1 MSSLGMRHPTDE
13 QLLHFAD
20 GEMTASASEEIRR
33 HLKACWHCRHELE
46 EIEQTISECVRYRK
60 VVLDTSLPSPPQP
73 WFDIYPRLAR
83 IDELQMRQRWMT
95 RILEPLTAMWS
106 KPRRWVPAVAMIVLI
121 AVVVQQFRQAPSV
134 QAAELLR
141 KAVAAAD
148 SRPRTTRRIRI
159 HTRTQHLTRA
169 VGGSGT
175 SVDKSSDVDSLAGL
189 ESLFQAAH
197 YSWEDPLSAKS
208 FAAWRDQLPDK
219 RDELTRE
226 PDHYQLRTST
236 DSGELAEATLKLSTV
251 DLHTVEG
258 TLLFRNREWVE
269 ISELPDVPA
278 PSLDASGRVS
288 AAAPT
293 VPVRPSASQ
302 PLLEAQPALATPGEE
317 LAVLSVLHYLG
328 ADLGDPIEVTR
339 AGGQILVTGAGI
351 GLDRQQEIREKLR
364 TMPRVTV
371 RFSSEPAAESLA
383 PEEHSSSRISV
394 GAGAG
399 PLQAE
404 IERHLGGRAPFEQL
418 ADQVFDMTDRFMSRA
433 HALRRLAQRFPPGIE
448 AQLTADE
455 RKLLERLRQEHAGAL
470 VENVIGVDDR
480 LRSALDVTLVD
491 TQPVSVSG
499 LWQDE
504 TEPLF
509 VAARHAETMLVA
521 LLGASPDQTQSSE
534 LPAQA
539 AASLAQLR
547 RRAENY
553 ERLPMG
559 R

>member
-20 GEMTASASEEIRR
+20 GEMTAPASEDVRG
-33 HLKACWHCRHELE
+33 HLKACWQCRHELE

-60 VVLDTSLPSPPQP
+60 IVVDTCVPSPPQP

-83 IDELQMRQRWMT
+83 IDELQTRQRLMT
-95 RILEPLTAMWS
+95 RILEPLAAVWNR
-106 KPRRWVPAVAMIVLI
+106 PRRWVPAVAMIVLT
-121 AVVVQQFRQAPSV
+121 AVVVQQFREAPAV

-148 SRPRTTRRIRI
+148 SRPRAARRIRI
-159 HTRTQHLTRA
+159 RTRTQHLTRV

-175 SVDKSSDVDSLAGL
+175 SVNRSSEADSGAGL

-197 YSWEDPLSAKS
+197 YSWDDPLSAKS

-236 DSGELAEATLKLSTV
+236 DSGDLVEATLRLSTV
-251 DLHTVEG
+251 DLHAVEG
-258 TLLFRNREWVE
+258 TLQFRDREWVE

-278 PSLDASGRVS
+278 PSLDATDRVA

-293 VPVRPSASQ
+293 SPARPSVSQ
-302 PLLEAQPALATPGEE
+302 PPLVAQPDLATPGEE
-317 LAVLSVLHYLG
+317 LAVLAVLHHIG

-339 AGGQILVTGAGI
+339 TGGEILVTGTGI
-351 GLDRQQEIREKLR
+351 GLDRQQKIREELR

-371 RFSSEPAAESLA
+371 RFSSESAAESLA
-383 PEEHSSSRISV
+383 PEEGRSSRISV
-394 GAGAG
+394 GAGTG

-404 IERHLGGRAPFEQL
+404 MEKHLGGRAPFEQF
-418 ADQVFDMTDRFMSRA
+418 ADQIFDLTDQFMSRA

-448 AQLTADE
+448 AQMTSDE
-455 RKLLERLRQEHAGAL
+455 RKLLEQLRQEHAGAL
-470 VENVIGVDDR
+470 VENVTGVEDR
-480 LRSALDVTLVD
+480 IRSVLGVTLED
-491 TQPVSVSG
+491 TRPVPVTG
-499 LWQDE
+499 RWQDE

-509 VAARHAETMLVA
+509 VEARNVETMLVA
-521 LLGASPDQTQSSE
+521 ILGSSPDQINSAE
-534 LPAQA
+534 LPAKT

-547 RRAENY
+547 RRAESY
-553 ERLPMG
+553 QRLTMG

>member
-1 MSSLGMRHPTDE
+1 
-13 QLLHFAD
+13 
-20 GEMTASASEEIRR
+20 
-33 HLKACWHCRHELE
+33 
-46 EIEQTISECVRYRK
+46 
-60 VVLDTSLPSPPQP
+60 LPSPPQP

-95 RILEPLTAMWS
+95 RILEPLTGMWS
-106 KPRRWVPAVAMIVLI
+106 KRRRWVPAVAMIVLI

-148 SRPRTTRRIRI
+148 SRPRAARRIRI
-159 HTRTQHLTRA
+159 HTRAQHLTRV

-219 RDELTRE
+219 RDEVTRE

-258 TLLFRNREWVE
+258 TLQFRNGEWVE

-293 VPVRPSASQ
+293 VPARPSASQ

-339 AGGQILVTGAGI
+339 AGGEILVTGAGI
-351 GLDRQQEIREKLR
+351 ELDRQQEIGEKLR

-383 PEEHSSSRISV
+383 LDEHSSSRISV
-394 GAGAG
+394 GAGTG

-433 HALRRLAQRFPPGIE
+433 HALRRLAQCFPPGIE
-448 AQLTADE
+448 AQMTSDE
-455 RKLLERLRQEHAGAL
+455 RKLLVQLRQEHARPL
-470 VENVIGVDDR
+470 VENVTGVEER
-480 LRSALDVTLVD
+480 IRSALGVTLED
-491 TQPVSVSG
+491 TQSVSVSG

-504 TEPLF
+504 TEALF

-521 LLGASPDQTQSSE
+521 LLGASPDQTQSSD
-534 LPAQA
+534 LPAQT

-553 ERLPMG
+553 EHLTMG

>member
-1 MSSLGMRHPTDE
+1 
-13 QLLHFAD
+13 
-20 GEMTASASEEIRR
+20 
-33 HLKACWHCRHELE
+33 
-46 EIEQTISECVRYRK
+46 
-60 VVLDTSLPSPPQP
+60 
-73 WFDIYPRLAR
+73 
-83 IDELQMRQRWMT
+83 
-95 RILEPLTAMWS
+95 
-106 KPRRWVPAVAMIVLI
+106 
-121 AVVVQQFRQAPSV
+121 
-134 QAAELLR
+134 
-141 KAVAAAD
+141 
-148 SRPRTTRRIRI
+148 
-159 HTRTQHLTRA
+159 
-169 VGGSGT
+169 
-175 SVDKSSDVDSLAGL
+175 
-189 ESLFQAAH
+189 
-197 YSWEDPLSAKS
+197 
-208 FAAWRDQLPDK
+208 
-219 RDELTRE
+219 
-226 PDHYQLRTST
+226 
-236 DSGELAEATLKLSTV
+236 
-251 DLHTVEG
+251 
-258 TLLFRNREWVE
+258 
-269 ISELPDVPA
+269 
-278 PSLDASGRVS
+278 
-288 AAAPT
+288 
-293 VPVRPSASQ
+293 
-302 PLLEAQPALATPGEE
+302 
-317 LAVLSVLHYLG
+317 VLSVLHYLG